1 MLIKEIDESNVDL
14 SYEIFIDKSINL
26 LEKVFIIIKQYNEI
40 RNNNYTLTCEIKKV
54 IKLSTKVYIFKDINN
69 NIEIDINS
77 GEELMKKLMNKLF
90 MLNTCLNNYIK
101 DFRNDMHNTYLNIQ
115 EIYKELKYDISE
127 ITICYEKE
135 SKEFDKLFSSIKYI
149 EINNNTDD
157 IFEHINNISNNYK
170 LTTRII
176 LYTHTMLFLG
186 ELLKM
191 QNTTLKKLYNEM
203 LQLNM
208 FSKK

>member
-1 MLIKEIDESNVDL
+1 MLIKEIDESNLDL
-14 SYEIFIDKSINL
+14 SYEIFIDKSIKL
-26 LEKVFIIIKQYNEI
+26 LERVFIIIKQYNEI

-54 IKLSTKVYIFKDINN
+54 IKLSTKAYIFKYINN
-69 NIEIDINS
+69 NIEIEINRD
-77 GEELMKKLMNKLF
+77 EELMKKLMNKLF

-101 DFRNDMHNTYLNIQ
+101 DFRNDIHNTYLNIQ
-115 EIYKELKYDISE
+115 EIYKELKYDITE

-135 SKEFDKLFSSIKYI
+135 SKDFDKLFSSIKYI
-149 EINNNTDD
+149 EINNTDD

-176 LYTHTMLFLG
+176 LLIHCMLYLG

-191 QNTTLKKLYNEM
+191 QNTTLKKLYNSTKLCNNEIIT
-203 LQLNM
+203 
-208 FSKK
+208 